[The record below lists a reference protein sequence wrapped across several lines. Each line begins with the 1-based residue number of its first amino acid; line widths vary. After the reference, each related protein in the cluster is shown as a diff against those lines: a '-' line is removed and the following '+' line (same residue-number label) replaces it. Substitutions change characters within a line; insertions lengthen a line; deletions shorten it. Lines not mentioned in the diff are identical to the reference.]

1 MSLEAINSNIL
12 RYKKDIANITQKESE
27 QLKKESAA
35 RSKVVN
41 LQKRLSARNLSS
53 TTINSIYSQLA
64 SENKIIADCD
74 DKLAK
79 LATSKCQKQKSLA
92 NEEAKLA
99 KEQDR
104 IRKQLEKE
112 SKKQVKNQQ
121 QQIDKINIS
130 VATLFALQSEDYYE
144 SIEEIQ
150 HNDRNYDFFI
160 SHASEDKETF
170 VRPLA
175 QALMDAGCSVWF
187 DETALKPG
195 DSLRTSLDKGMVDSR
210 YGIVVIS
217 PNFIKKRWTEYEL
230 NGMVSKEMNGHKVII
245 PVWFNVTKDDVLH
258 YSPTLA
264 DKLAIDASRLSLDEV
279 VNQAKSVLQ
288 NK

>member
-1 MSLEAINSNIL
+1 M
-12 RYKKDIANITQKESE
+12 
-27 QLKKESAA
+27 
-35 RSKVVN
+35 
-41 LQKRLSARNLSS
+41 
-53 TTINSIYSQLA
+53 
-64 SENKIIADCD
+64 
-74 DKLAK
+74 
-79 LATSKCQKQKSLA
+79 
-92 NEEAKLA
+92 
-99 KEQDR
+99 
-104 IRKQLEKE
+104 EKE

-195 DSLRTSLDKGMVDSR
+195 DSLRKSIDKGLVDSR

-217 PNFIKKRWTEYEL
+217 PNFFKKRWTEYEL

>member
-92 NEEAKLA
+92 NEEAKLP

-195 DSLRTSLDKGMVDSR
+195 DSLRKSIDKGLVDSR

>member
-195 DSLRTSLDKGMVDSR
+195 DSLRKSIDKGLVDSR

>member
-99 KEQDR
+99 KEQER
-104 IRKQLEKE
+104 TSKQLEKE

-195 DSLRTSLDKGMVDSR
+195 DSLRKSIDKGLVDSR